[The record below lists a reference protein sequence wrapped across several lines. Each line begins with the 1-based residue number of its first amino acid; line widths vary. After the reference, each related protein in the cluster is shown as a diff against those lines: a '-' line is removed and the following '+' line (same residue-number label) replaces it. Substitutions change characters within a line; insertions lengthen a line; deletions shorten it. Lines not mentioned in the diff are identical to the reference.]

1 MSPRKCLSA
10 SVVEFAFLLSQGYP
24 PMNLVAWSWTTN
36 AAVSLLLFVLASLRI
51 LWSAE
56 MSSANSVGTLRLVS
70 GEVWSAFG
78 FFRWYLR
85 TGLLSSQILHP
96 LHFGKCVK
104 MLCSAVGLT
113 MVLCLLLRRLA
124 SRSSLVSSNSTVEG
138 GGGGTESVSSGGAS
152 AVISGF
158 GAEGSMGVGG
168 GIASAGGC

>member
-1 MSPRKCLSA
+1 M
-10 SVVEFAFLLSQGYP
+10 
-24 PMNLVAWSWTTN
+24 
-36 AAVSLLLFVLASLRI
+36 SLLLFVLASLRI

-70 GEVWSAFG
+70 GDVWSAFG

-104 MLCSAVGLT
+104 MLCSAVGLI

-124 SRSSLVSSNSTVEG
+124 SLSSFVSSNSTVDEG
-138 GGGGTESVSSGGAS
+138 GGGTDAASSGGAS
-152 AVISGF
+152 AVVSGF
-158 GAEGSMGVGG
+158 TAEGSMGVGG
-168 GIASAGGC
+168 CVTSAGDFGF